1 MDKGKILVLD
11 NADYLLSTY
20 KYLLERDGYDITFV
34 SKDKEAIELL
44 EKEDYD
50 LLLFDIPHA
59 PFDSE
64 MFFMKSALDDLEII
78 HKRHPKLP
86 IIALSTEPNIYRAD
100 IEFRELGVV
109 KGIEK
114 PFEAKILSESVKEAL
129 KKKG

>member
-20 KYLLERDGYDITFV
+20 ELLLKRDGYEVTFV